1 MGIIDRA
8 RDLMGGNIPTP
19 YEAPA
24 QAQPAS
30 ALRPITASGEKIDLR
45 NQDDIANMRYRVYAE
60 WQHDAWGYYDAIG
73 EIKYG
78 FGMLASVLSRV
89 RLFPSL
95 NLDPDSVPISTV
107 NYRRR
112 RTELTDQENAEE
124 VEQEL
129 KAPES
134 ITDEV
139 MDYMEE
145 LIENLSSG
153 PGGMSSFLRS
163 YTLNMAVPGE
173 CYLVEIKGEWSIKSS
188 SEIVVDAG
196 GQVLLRR
203 QRVLGGANA
212 SGGSVTSNGSTVG
225 DVVLPKTT
233 PLIRIWRE
241 HPRYSLEPE
250 SSMLG
255 LREACDELLTLQ
267 RMIRAVARS
276 SMNAGVLFI
285 PDSLRAAGST
295 IAEDIATDE
304 ELSEELIATLY
315 DNFVA
320 PITDE
325 TNAASVVPTILTGPG
340 AAGKE
345 IQYIEINRKVDQF
358 LTERCDRALER
369 VLQGIDMPKDFVT
382 GMANV
387 RYTNAKNIDES
398 LYKSHIEPMVLMLV
412 DALNVGYFRPMLR
425 KKFSKTQLSDRDLRK
440 YLTVWYDPSE
450 IVTRADP
457 AESAD
462 KGFDKFAL
470 SADAW
475 RAAHGFADTDAPSEL
490 EQAVRMLQKSP
501 LPPDLVTPLFN
512 AVFEQLVEKQRA
524 QNMAKNPGGGF
535 PDSAADILGIQQT
548 TDGIPGTNGAPAEV
562 EEASD
567 PTAPQPGNPAD
578 ITMDESETEKAIG
591 TNPNERIDETADD
604 ELKKKQRKMGKVIED
619 DDSIIA
625 SAVMLRSKGLYNS
638 PYKPT
643 DMQEKYRAIAEA
655 AVRDSQHEVK
665 TVATADL
672 IPTQPPERSNTSNS
686 GAGAKGLP
694 PIVIKTNDKL
704 YLIDGHHRALGR
716 TKIVAAIVD
725 VDHPKTTAGVAV

>member
-8 RDLMGGNIPTP
+8 RDLINPGVPTP

-24 QAQPAS
+24 QPQPAN
-30 ALRPITASGEKIDLR
+30 ALRPLTASGEKIDLK

-89 RLFPSL
+89 RLLPAL
-95 NLDPDSVPISTV
+95 NLDPDSPPISTV

-112 RTELTDQENAEE
+112 RTELTDKENLEE
-124 VEQEL
+124 VDQEL
-129 KAPES
+129 KAPDS
-134 ITDEV
+134 ISDDV

-145 LIENLSSG
+145 LLENLATG
-153 PGGMSSFLRS
+153 PGGISSFLRS

-188 SEIVVDAG
+188 SEIIVDAG

-203 QRVLGGANA
+203 QRVGGA
-212 SGGSVTSNGSTVG
+212 SGGSVSSNGSTVG
-225 DVVLPKTT
+225 DVVLPRNTQ
-233 PLIRIWRE
+233 LIRIWRE

-276 SMNAGVLFI
+276 AMNAGILYV
-285 PDSLRAAGST
+285 PDDLRAAGST
-295 IAEDIATDE
+295 IAEDVATEE

-325 TNAASVVPTILTGPG
+325 TNAASVVPTILTGPTD
-340 AAGKE
+340 AGKG
-345 IQYIEINRKVDQF
+345 IRYIEINRSVDRF
-358 LTERCDRALER
+358 LTERCDRALDR

-425 KKFSKTQLSDRDLRK
+425 KKFSKAQLSDRDLRK

-475 RAAHGFADTDAPSEL
+475 RAAHGFSDTDAPSEL
-490 EQAVRMLQKSP
+490 EQAIRMLQKSS
-501 LPPDLVTPLFN
+501 LPPDLITPLFN

-524 QNMAKNPGGGF
+524 QNMQKNPGGGF
-535 PDSAADILGIQQT
+535 PDTAADILGIKQAEG
-548 TDGIPGTNGAPAEV
+548 DIPGTNGAPPEV
-562 EEASD
+562 EEQSD
-567 PTAPQPGNPAD
+567 PTAPQPGNAAD
-578 ITMDESETEKAIG
+578 ITMDEGTDEAPIG

-604 ELKKKQRKMGKVIED
+604 EVKKKQRRMGKVVAD
-619 DDSIIA
+619 DDSLTA
-625 SAVMLRSKGLYNS
+625 SAVLRRSQGLYNT
-638 PYKPT
+638 PYKHT

-655 AVRDSQHEVK
+655 AFRDGHYESK
-665 TVATADL
+665 AMNTKDL
-672 IPTQPPERSNTSNS
+672 TPTQPPERTNTNNS

-694 PIVIKTNDKL
+694 PIVIKTGNKH
-704 YLIDGHHRALGR
+704 YLIDGHHRALSR
-716 TKIVAAIVD
+716 SKIVAAVID
-725 VDHPKTTAGVAV
+725 IDNPKTTAGTPI